1 MGIDRK
7 PTRDEFRVLFESAP
21 NGVLVVDDNGLMVLA
36 SQKIEGQFGYLPDEL
51 IGHPVEMLVPE
62 RLREGHSSLGRVFR
76 ISLESGDRG
85 ADRELFGRRKDG
97 SEFPIEI
104 SLNPITTG
112 NGNFVMAIII
122 DISSRVLSEQRLSAA
137 LTERDDLR
145 RRFMQAQEDERL
157 RLAHELHDQTA
168 QILTAALLELKVHE
182 LQLTDDGRNRARML
196 RISLEQMGK
205 TLHRIAWEL
214 RPASIDE
221 LGLTSALG
229 NYIAEWSHQY
239 AIEADF
245 HCGYS
250 RLDSISDEK
259 RTAIYRIVQEA
270 LTNIAKHATGATSVS
285 VVIDCS
291 GSILRLTIED
301 NGAGFDAMPA
311 TQAAG
316 ERREGGLGLAGMR
329 ERLTLIGGEFEI
341 ESSGGAG
348 TTIYARLPLDTERL
362 IA

>member
-1 MGIDRK
+1 
-7 PTRDEFRVLFESAP
+7 
-21 NGVLVVDDNGLMVLA
+21 
-36 SQKIEGQFGYLPDEL
+36 
-51 IGHPVEMLVPE
+51 
-62 RLREGHSSLGRVFR
+62 LGRVFR

-182 LQLTDDGRNRARML
+182 LQLTDYGRNRARML

-301 NGAGFDAMPA
+301 NGAGFDATPA
-311 TQAAG
+311 TPAAG

-348 TTIYARLPLDTERL
+348 TTIYARLPLDSERL